1 MRTWANTDW
10 CGQALYHWHHW
21 REGLPTPDLQG
32 QSRVFWASKHECV
45 VGFSKGQLVTGL
57 FSWKHDVCYVWVW
70 AGMGQ
75 KPLALVKKHSCL
87 KWILVWVKIG
97 APIIRWLTLKIGKSL
112 YCGTV
117 PQVLKFDSPYGD
129 GSIPIVTMRKFLH
142 PAGPAIVWYYDTVHS
157 MTRLTT
163 HAVFS
168 ETGRPVQYDGHRNRR
183 RLAAGYVPER
193 DLEVGAGKDLHTV
206 IGKQESSQKKQKMVN
221 PQSWRFH
228 YYPFLGTQNIAIC
241 YRRNLDIFVQK
252 QPTKNLDALDGLD
265 TSRSKA
271 QKPHPGSF
279 HCGIEMTQ
287 IS

>member
-1 MRTWANTDW
+1 MT
-10 CGQALYHWHHW
+10 CIGKLGQHVCVEICEHEPTRIDVARLFTTGTIDEKVYQ
-21 REGLPTPDLQG
+21 RQICKDKVVFFGLP
-32 QSRVFWASKHECV
+32 SMNV

-129 GSIPIVTMRKFLH
+129 GSIPIVTMRKFVH

-168 ETGRPVQYDGHRNRR
+168 ETGRPVQHDGHRNRR

-193 DLEVGAGKDLHTV
+193 DLEVGAGKDLH
-206 IGKQESSQKKQKMVN
+206 
-221 PQSWRFH
+221 W
-228 YYPFLGTQNIAIC
+228 
-241 YRRNLDIFVQK
+241 
-252 QPTKNLDALDGLD
+252 
-265 TSRSKA
+265 
-271 QKPHPGSF
+271 
-279 HCGIEMTQ
+279 
-287 IS
+287 